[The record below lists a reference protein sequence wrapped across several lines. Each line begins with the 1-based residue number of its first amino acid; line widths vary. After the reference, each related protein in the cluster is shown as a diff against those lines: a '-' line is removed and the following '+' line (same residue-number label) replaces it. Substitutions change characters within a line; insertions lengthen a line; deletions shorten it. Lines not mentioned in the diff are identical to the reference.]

1 MCRTFENGLTNKHYH
16 LMNRFFGVVLLLLTF
31 CPFVSF
37 CQRPLPSSLDSLK
50 REIIDLKL
58 DVQNVQLSISET
70 KRTLKRGILVAT
82 IGYTVT
88 IIGGQLLGTRPELGE
103 ALLYTGGAIG
113 IGGTFI
119 LVNGFNKM
127 DQFNRSLPPPPD
139 K

>member
-1 MCRTFENGLTNKHYH
+1 
-16 LMNRFFGVVLLLLTF
+16 MNRFFGVLLLFLIF

-37 CQRPLPSSLDSLK
+37 SQRQPPASLDSLK
-50 REIIDLKL
+50 REIINLKL
-58 DVQNVQLSISET
+58 DVQNVQLSITET

-88 IIGGQLLGTRPELGE
+88 IIGGQLLGTRPQLGE

-113 IGGTFI
+113 IGGTVI

-127 DQFNRSLPPPPD
+127 DQFNRTMPPPPD
-139 K
+139 R